1 MKKGQQGAPA
11 WFSAGHSTVRFLDGW
26 KITFISVFILSIRG
40 FKSVLLNRSGFRSG
54 QNDSYPHG
62 YGRTEPVVF

>member
-26 KITFISVFILSIRG
+26 KITFKSVFICVHPWL
-40 FKSVLLNRSGFRSG
+40 
-54 QNDSYPHG
+54 
-62 YGRTEPVVF
+62 